1 MKVYCAH
8 AQKVF
13 ARASNYYKC
22 GTCLFGWYSNE
33 PIPLVIIGETDPID
47 VNPKYFEEHEVK
59 DLSKKKFTRCRICK
73 DLLEKRKHYICQFK
87 DYFKDARA
95 QHADF
100 VKNIMIVI
108 RGFKS
113 DK

>member
-13 ARASNYYKC
+13 SRASNYYKC

-47 VNPKYFEEHEVK
+47 VNPRYFEEHEVK
-59 DLSKKKFTRCRICK
+59 DLSKKNFKRCKYCK
-73 DLLEKRKHYICQFK
+73 DLLEKRKHTLCNIK
-87 DYFKDARA
+87 A
-95 QHADF
+95 QLEMYRKRHNEF
-100 VKNIMIVI
+100 ITQVMVVI
-108 RGFKS
+108 KGFKR